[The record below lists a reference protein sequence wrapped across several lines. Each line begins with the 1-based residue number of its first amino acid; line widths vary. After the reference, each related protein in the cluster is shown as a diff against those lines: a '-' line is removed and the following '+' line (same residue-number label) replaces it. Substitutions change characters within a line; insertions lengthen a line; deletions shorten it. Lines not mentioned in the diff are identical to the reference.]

1 MLKTPFYTK
10 HLENNGRMVEFAG
23 HLLPLQFKG
32 IISEH
37 LRVRKTVGVFDVS
50 HMGRFEITGK
60 DAFEFVNYVTTNDV
74 LSLAPF
80 QVQYSVF
87 CLPNGGIV
95 DDLLVYNLSDYIM
108 LVPNGANREKD
119 FNWLLNNKKGDV
131 EIVDRTFDIAQLAVQ
146 GPKAESVL
154 QKIVNIDLSKI
165 KFYWSAR
172 TQLADVNI
180 LVSRTGYT
188 GEDGFELYFDA
199 KYAEKVWDV
208 IFQTGQEYEI
218 EPCGLGARDSLRLEM
233 KYCLY
238 GNDIDETTN
247 PLEAGLGFVTKLNKQ
262 RPFIG
267 QDALIKIK
275 ENGIKRKLIGFE
287 MNDDAIARPHYEIM
301 KDGKPLGKVTSGIF
315 SPSLNKGIGL
325 GYVPT
330 EYSQIGTILEINIRN
345 KVSKATVVE
354 TPFYK
359 SGSRK

>member
-1 MLKTPFYTK
+1 MLKTPFYQK
-10 HLENNGRMVEFAG
+10 HLEHNGRMVEFAG
-23 HLLPLQFKG
+23 HLLPVQFKG
-32 IISEH
+32 IIPEH

-50 HMGRFEITGK
+50 HMGRFEIYGK

-80 QVQYSVF
+80 QVQYSVL
-87 CLPNGGIV
+87 CLPNGGII
-95 DDLLVYNLSDYIM
+95 DDLLVYNLSDYVM

-119 FNWLLNNKKGDV
+119 FNWLINNKKGDV

-146 GPKAESVL
+146 GPKSENVL
-154 QKIVNIDLSKI
+154 QKIVNIDLSPI
-165 KFYWSAR
+165 KFYWSAK
-172 TQLADVNI
+172 TKIDDIDVLI
-180 LVSRTGYT
+180 SRTGYT

-199 KYAEKVWDV
+199 KYAEKIWEI
-208 IFQTGQEYEI
+208 IFQAGKEYEI

-247 PLEAGLGFVTKLNKQ
+247 PLEAGLGFVTKLNKSQ
-262 RPFIG
+262 PFIG

-275 ENGIKRKLIGFE
+275 AQGIKRKLIGFE
-287 MNDDAIARPHYEIM
+287 MLDSAIARPHYEII
-301 KDGKPLGKVTSGIF
+301 KESNSIGKVTSGTY

-325 GYVPT
+325 GYVPI
-330 EYSQIGTILEINIRN
+330 EYSKVNTELEINIRN
-345 KVSKATVVE
+345 KIGKAVVVE

-359 SGSRK
+359 FGSRK